1 MEHLMHVH
9 RRIRPLNPADLHR
22 YPYSMCSTLL
32 RIRPLLRAGA
42 SLIVIFDGEPGRQA
56 VGCGSLAGSTGG
68 STTALGTLGCSGA
81 HSPTT
86 QLPKSPKSTGEWACG
101 SQTAMSASSALSSRY
116 NSWPNQQKRTT
127 SSHRCGRR
135 GGHFSSTSQSSRY
148 ASAMVT
154 NEVSMVSSMSL

>member
-1 MEHLMHVH
+1 MHEVLH
-9 RRIRPLNPADLHR
+9 VPGADVMAWD
-22 YPYSMCSTLL
+22 YVQPVVDSIMTL

-86 QLPKSPKSTGEWACG
+86 QLPKSPKSTGEWASG
-101 SQTAMSASSALSSRY
+101 SQPTMSASSALSSRY
-116 NSWPNQQKRTT
+116 NSWPNPQKRTYQLAQVWQE
-127 SSHRCGRR
+127 
-135 GGHFSSTSQSSRY
+135 GG
-148 ASAMVT
+148 
-154 NEVSMVSSMSL
+154 SLLLDKSKFPLPFRNGYQ